1 MYRVL
6 GTLAVLLVALSCSAQ
21 LQIPMGGSS
30 PSSDNTRKTRNTT
43 RTLTG
48 TVLDKSDKPIPNAV
62 VYLKNTKT
70 LAVKTYIAQTD
81 GTYRFPEL
89 SPNVDYDLYA
99 QKDGQAEQIEDAES
113 VRRPGQAKYQSSD
126 RHQQVKLLR
135 RSRNTKAAISG
146 GLVIIRIKFAS
157 CFRCWRASTT

>member
-1 MYRVL
+1 MYRALV
-6 GTLAVLLVALSCSAQ
+6 TLTVLLAALSCSAQ
-21 LQIPMGGSS
+21 LQIPMGSAP
-30 PSSDNTRKTRNTT
+30 PSDSTRKTRNTT

-89 SPNVDYDLYA
+89 SPNVDYDVYA
-99 QKDGQAEQIEDAES
+99 QRDGQQSKSKTLSQFDDRDKPNLNLQIDTN
-113 VRRPGQAKYQSSD
+113 K
-126 RHQQVKLLR
+126 
-135 RSRNTKAAISG
+135 
-146 GLVIIRIKFAS
+146 
-157 CFRCWRASTT
+157 

>member
-1 MYRVL
+1 
-6 GTLAVLLVALSCSAQ
+6 LAVLLVALSCRAQ
-21 LQIPMGGSS
+21 LQIPMGSS
-30 PSSDNTRKTRNTT
+30 PSSDNARKTRSTT

-48 TVLDKSDKPIPNAV
+48 TVLDKSDKPVPNAV

-99 QKDGQAEQIEDAES
+99 QKDGQQSKSKTLSQFDDRDKPNINLQIDTN
-113 VRRPGQAKYQSSD
+113 K
-126 RHQQVKLLR
+126 
-135 RSRNTKAAISG
+135 
-146 GLVIIRIKFAS
+146 
-157 CFRCWRASTT
+157 